1 MENGVVNL
9 DNITITS
16 NEKVPSNVTY
26 LQMRETLQK
35 QIAEKR
41 KETILKKNEEAQKL
55 RKLEEDEYSDYDI
68 DEEDNDVD
76 DEEIGDEENDE
87 KEFNDEGALEDN
99 DEKIISDDED
109 DNESTDKSDNELE
122 AVLENTNVKKK
133 SRIIAFE
140 DSDEEKSEA
149 QTHLEKLQ
157 PSQELNLNNSA
168 DATENILNSQ
178 SYGFLFA
185 DDNEKTGRNAL
196 YTQDTLNSL
205 DDSQLLDLCSGQFVT
220 QPVVT
225 VS

>member
-1 MENGVVNL
+1 MENGVVSL

-16 NEKVPSNVTY
+16 NEKVPINVTY

-41 KETILKKNEEAQKL
+41 KETILKKNEEALKL

-68 DEEDNDVD
+68 DEEDNYGD
-76 DEEIGDEENDE
+76 DEEIEEKNDC
-87 KEFNDEGALEDN
+87 KNFNDEEALDDN
-99 DEKIISDDED
+99 DEKINSEDED
-109 DNESTDKSDNELE
+109 DKESTDNSDNDLE
-122 AVLENTNVKKK
+122 AELENTNVKKK

-140 DSDEEKSEA
+140 DSDEEKSEP
-149 QTHLEKLQ
+149 QTDLRKLQ
-157 PSQELNLNNSA
+157 PSQEININNLA
-168 DATENILNSQ
+168 AATENILNSQ

-185 DDNEKTGRNAL
+185 EDNEKTGRNAL
-196 YTQDTLNSL
+196 YTQETPNSL